1 MIKPLANFVL
11 LTPKPPMTQTAGGIL
26 LIESNR
32 WSVDNYEW
40 LVVACGTS
48 VPFDIQ
54 PGMRVLLDPTSMA
67 QRDFEHN
74 GVKYKVAP
82 WKEVKMVIG
91 VPNENS

>member
-1 MIKPLANFVL
+1 MIRPLSNFVL
-11 LTPKPPMTQTAGGIL
+11 LTPKPPLTQTAGGIL

-40 LVVACGTS
+40 IVVACGTK

-54 PGMRVLLDPTSMA
+54 PGARVLLDPTSMT
-67 QRDFEHN
+67 QRDFERD

-82 WKEVKMVIG
+82 WKEVKMLLG
-91 VPNENS
+91 VSNENT